1 MTIVIELR
9 AHRDHQCAKI
19 SATDR
24 ATVVADLVTLSAS
37 IRDIV
42 ERTVE
47 LSSPSLLHLEQATT
61 DWLQLVEMGEVI
73 PRALEEQHK
82 DLHIG
87 QVLGSIT
94 GRFPSGVQRE
104 REKGQ
109 TSHTR
114 ERGSGLCLG
123 RHAPAKGASSRNQWQ
138 VGCACS
144 LHRCP
149 DRGMGYGR

>member
-47 LSSPSLLHLEQATT
+47 LSSPSLLHLEQATQH
-61 DWLQLVEMGEVI
+61 LVHAHHQLE
-73 PRALEEQHK
+73 A
-82 DLHIG
+82 
-87 QVLGSIT
+87 
-94 GRFPSGVQRE
+94 
-104 REKGQ
+104 
-109 TSHTR
+109 
-114 ERGSGLCLG
+114 
-123 RHAPAKGASSRNQWQ
+123 AASSLTDDGEWT
-138 VGCACS
+138 
-144 LHRCP
+144 P
-149 DRGMGYGR
+149 F